1 MVDVVNDK
9 VMWFK
14 CNLVIANII
23 DRNTEKPSEKWRSDV
38 GKECF
43 VYAAKVN
50 IGEPLNVYYNDGRHL
65 KTSNIV
71 DILEDSYGFW
81 IITLNSMYRFDYKNN

>member
-23 DRNTEKPSEKWRSDV
+23 DRNTE
-38 GKECF
+38 
-43 VYAAKVN
+43 
-50 IGEPLNVYYNDGRHL
+50 I
-65 KTSNIV
+65 TSWEV
-71 DILEDSYGFW
+71 
-81 IITLNSMYRFDYKNN
+81 